1 MRTNPYQILSQDAAS
16 RLQVKRFVLLVA
28 TLSLVVNVLL
38 AFYLLSRTDQT
49 RTIVLAPGATERYV
63 AAEGEVSAN
72 LLERFGVTSL
82 SLIANLTP
90 QTSAWAIEQF
100 LEHAAP
106 EAHASLATLLTQGA
120 ADLKRNDAAVAF
132 FPTASLVDTE
142 KKRVCV
148 KGERRLLLAGANATK
163 ERRVLCLNTTV
174 RMGRLWIVGL
184 SDQGEDF

>member
-1 MRTNPYQILSQDAAS
+1 MRTQDAAS

-82 SLIANLTP
+82 SLVANLTP
-90 QTSAWAIEQF
+90 
-100 LEHAAP
+100 
-106 EAHASLATLLTQGA
+106 
-120 ADLKRNDAAVAF
+120 
-132 FPTASLVDTE
+132 
-142 KKRVCV
+142 
-148 KGERRLLLAGANATK
+148 
-163 ERRVLCLNTTV
+163 
-174 RMGRLWIVGL
+174 
-184 SDQGEDF
+184 